1 MSRFEFKLPDIGEGI
16 HEGEIVKW
24 HVKPGDSVE
33 EDQVILEV
41 QNDKA
46 VVEIPSPVKG
56 KILELAVAEGT
67 VAVVGD
73 TLIVF
78 DAEGEIPNLPTHGHE
93 AVEATPAPQAATP
106 TAAAA
111 PTAPGVDPG
120 CDIGAQI
127 NQNASQA
134 LDTPVAAP
142 TATAVATTV
151 QTGVPIDRKH
161 ILATPSVRKYAREK
175 GINLATVPGSGTLG
189 RITREDVDRVA
200 AGGATAPA
208 AQAVVAQP
216 AAQPATTTQAA
227 APVTAAVQSPAAA
240 PTIHYTPQTGELEE
254 RVPIKG
260 IRKAIAKAM
269 VKSAY
274 TAPHVTI
281 FDEVDVTELVALR
294 KQGKPLAEQKGIKL
308 TYLPFVVKAVVAGLK
323 KFPELNAS
331 IDDEKQEII
340 FKKYYN
346 IGIATS
352 TDEGL
357 MVPVV
362 KSADRKSIFDVAA
375 EITELAVKARDRKAT
390 ADELKGSTF
399 SITNIGSAGGMFFT
413 PVINHPEVAILGVGR
428 ISEKPVVKNGEIV
441 VAPVLSLSLSFDH
454 RLIDGEPAQRF
465 VNYLKQLLENPTL
478 LMMEG

>member
-24 HVKPGDSVE
+24 HVQPGDTVT

-46 VVEIPSPVKG
+46 VVEIPSPVNG
-56 KILELAVAEGT
+56 KVLELKVAEGT

-73 TLIVF
+73 TLVVF
-78 DAEGEIPNLPTHGHE
+78 EVEGEVPNQPVHGHD
-93 AVEATPAPQAATP
+93 APAQ
-106 TAAAA
+106 AA
-111 PTAPGVDPG
+111 PTQPAAGVEPG

-127 NQNASQA
+127 NANASQP
-134 LDTPVAAP
+134 LDTPAAAP
-142 TATAVATTV
+142 AAAQAPVV
-151 QTGVPIDRKH
+151 NREH

-175 GINLATVPGSGTLG
+175 GVNLAQVPGTGKLG
-189 RITREDVDRVA
+189 RITREDVDRFLSGAAAAATPQEAQPAEATQAAVA
-200 AGGATAPA
+200 ANVA
-208 AQAVVAQP
+208 AQA
-216 AAQPATTTQAA
+216 ATPTVHYAPQA
-227 APVTAAVQSPAAA
+227 
-240 PTIHYTPQTGELEE
+240 GEVEE
-254 RVPIKG
+254 RVPLKG

-269 VKSAY
+269 VKSKY

-308 TYLPFVVKAVVAGLK
+308 TYLPFIVKAVVAGLK

-331 IDDEKQEII
+331 IDDDKQEII
-340 FKKYYN
+340 YKKYYN

-357 MVPVV
+357 LVPVV
-362 KSADRKSIFDVAA
+362 KAADRKSIF
-375 EITELAVKARDRKAT
+375 EIASEINELAAKARDRKAT
-390 ADELKGSTF
+390 PDELKGSTF

-441 VAPVLSLSLSFDH
+441 VASVLALSLSFDH

-465 VNYLKQLLENPTL
+465 VNYVKQLLENPTL
-478 LMMEG
+478 LVMEG

>member
-1 MSRFEFKLPDIGEGI
+1 MSRFVFKLPELGEGI

-33 EDQVILEV
+33 EDQVIMEV

-46 VVEIPSPVKG
+46 VVEVPSPVKG
-56 KILELAVAEGT
+56 KVVDLKVTEGT
-67 VAVVGD
+67 VSVVGD
-73 TLIVF
+73 PLIEFEV
-78 DAEGEIPNLPTHGHE
+78 EGEIPNLPDHGHAE
-93 AVEATPAPQAATP
+93 APAVAVSEPAKT
-106 TAAAA
+106 
-111 PTAPGVDPG
+111 DDKMEPG
-120 CDIGAQI
+120 CDIGSQVSA
-127 NQNASQA
+127 NANQA
-134 LDTPVAAP
+134 LDTPMAAP
-142 TATAVATTV
+142 AATAVAAPV
-151 QTGVPIDRKH
+151 DRKH
-161 ILATPSVRKYAREK
+161 VLATPSVRKYAREK
-175 GINLATVPGSGTLG
+175 GVQLALVPGTGKLG
-189 RITREDVDRVA
+189 RITREDVDRFL
-200 AGGATAPA
+200 AGGAAAPAAAAPA
-208 AQAVVAQP
+208 AQAQTAAP
-216 AAQPATTTQAA
+216 AAEAPAATGVQQA
-227 APVTAAVQSPAAA
+227 AAA
-240 PTIHYTPQTGELEE
+240 PTVHYAAQAGELEE
-254 RVPIKG
+254 RVPLKG

-269 VKSAY
+269 VKSKY

-294 KQGKPLAEQKGIKL
+294 KEAKPLAEERGVKL
-308 TYLPFVVKAVVAGLK
+308 TYLPLIVKAVVAGLK

-340 FKKYYN
+340 YKKYYN

-357 MVPVV
+357 LVPVV
-362 KSADRKSIFDVAA
+362 KAADRKSIF
-375 EITELAVKARDRKAT
+375 EIAGEINELAKKARDRKAT

-441 VAPVLSLSLSFDH
+441 VGQVLSLSLSFDH

-465 VNYLKQLLENPTL
+465 VNYVKQLLENPTL
-478 LMMEG
+478 LVMEG

>member
-24 HVKPGDSVE
+24 HVQPGDSVV

-56 KILELAVAEGT
+56 KVLELKVSEGT

-78 DAEGEIPNLPTHGHE
+78 ETEGEVPAQAVHGQAE
-93 AVEATPAPQAATP
+93 VPAQAAQP
-106 TAAAA
+106 A
-111 PTAPGVDPG
+111 GVEPG
-120 CDIGAQI
+120 CDIGAQVSR
-127 NQNASQA
+127 NAEQT
-134 LDTPVAAP
+134 LDTPMVAPQAN
-142 TATAVATTV
+142 TAGA
-151 QTGVPIDRKH
+151 PIDRKH

-175 GINLATVPGSGTLG
+175 GVQLELVPGTGKMG
-189 RITREDVDRVA
+189 RITREDIDRFL
-200 AGGATAPA
+200 AGGA
-208 AQAVVAQP
+208 QP
-216 AAQPATTTQAA
+216 QAA
-227 APVTAAVQSPAAA
+227 APAQAAVEATANTQADTAK
-240 PTIHYTPQTGELEE
+240 TPSLSYVAGAGEVEE
-254 RVPIKG
+254 RVPLKG

-269 VKSAY
+269 VKSMY
-274 TAPHVTI
+274 TAPHVTV
-281 FDEVDVTELVALR
+281 FDEVDVTALVNLR
-294 KQGKPLAEQKGIKL
+294 KEAKVLAEEKGIKL
-308 TYLPFVVKAVVAGLK
+308 TYLPFIVKAVVAGLK

-331 IDDEKQEII
+331 IDDEKQEIVY
-340 FKKYYN
+340 KKYYN

-357 MVPVV
+357 LVPVV
-362 KSADRKSIFDVAA
+362 KAADRKSMF
-375 EITELAVKARDRKAT
+375 EIASEIAELAAKARDRKAT
-390 ADELKGSTF
+390 PEELKGSTF

-413 PVINHPEVAILGVGR
+413 PVINYPEVAILGVGR
-428 ISEKPVVKNGEIV
+428 ITEKPVVKNGEIV

-465 VNYLKQLLENPTL
+465 VNYVKQLLENPTL
-478 LMMEG
+478 LIMEG

>member
-24 HVKPGDSVE
+24 HVQPGDTVE

-56 KILELAVAEGT
+56 KILELKVAEGT

-73 TLIVF
+73 TLVVF
-78 DAEGEIPNLPTHGHE
+78 EAEGEIPNLPTHGHE
-93 AVEATPAPQAATP
+93 EAPAAAPVPQAA
-106 TAAAA
+106 
-111 PTAPGVDPG
+111 APGVEPG

-127 NQNASQA
+127 NQNATKP
-134 LDTPVAAP
+134 LDTPVATTTAP
-142 TATAVATTV
+142 AA
-151 QTGVPIDRKH
+151 PIDRKH
-161 ILATPSVRKYAREK
+161 VLATPSVRKYAREK
-175 GINLATVPGSGTLG
+175 GVALANVPGTGKLG
-189 RITREDVDRVA
+189 RITREDVDRFL
-200 AGGATAPA
+200 AGGAPVAQPTAQATAPQAAAPQAAPTAPA
-208 AQAVVAQP
+208 A
-216 AAQPATTTQAA
+216 
-227 APVTAAVQSPAAA
+227 AA
-240 PTIHYTPQTGELEE
+240 PTVHYAAQAGELEE
-254 RVPIKG
+254 RVPLKG
-260 IRKAIAKAM
+260 MRKAIAKAM

-281 FDEVDVTELVALR
+281 FDEVDVTALVELR
-294 KQGKPLAEQKGIKL
+294 KQGKPLAEQKGLKL
-308 TYLPFVVKAVVAGLK
+308 TYLPFIVKAVVAGLK

-340 FKKYYN
+340 YKKYYN

-352 TDEGL
+352 TEEGL
-357 MVPVV
+357 LVPVV
-362 KSADRKSIFDVAA
+362 KGADRKSIFDISG
-375 EITELAVKARDRKAT
+375 EISELALKARDRKAT

-441 VAPVLSLSLSFDH
+441 VAQMLHLSLSFDH

-465 VNYLKQLLENPTL
+465 VNYLKQMLENPTL
-478 LMMEG
+478 LIMEG